1 MGKRDRDRN
10 RDLRRLRRAD
20 LLELLV
26 EQARENES
34 LKAEIEQLRS
44 DLKQRPVTIDDTG
57 SLAGVAEGAA
67 AVIAEAQ
74 AEAVRIVSEAENSVA
89 NSQGE
94 AARLEAEAQAFCDAL
109 RKETQETCISLLN
122 QAEAVVE
129 AMFAAASKQPIGAG
143 LISPLSRFEQS
154 EKSEKLEKPKQP
166 EKSGNSEQPEELK
179 QSEGSEQP
187 EGSER
192 PRSVNSVVAEA
203 VASAAE
209 RLGSVQIQSERR

>member
-34 LKAEIEQLRS
+34 LKAEVEQLRS
-44 DLKQRPVTIDDTG
+44 DLERRPVAIDDTG

-67 AVIAEAQ
+67 AIIAEAQ
-74 AEAVRIVSEAENSVA
+74 AEAARIVAAAEGSVA
-89 NSQGE
+89 NNRGE
-94 AARLEAEAQAFCDAL
+94 AARLEAETREFCDAL
-109 RKETQETCISLLN
+109 RKETQETCISLLD

-143 LISPLSRFEQS
+143 LVSPLSRFEQS
-154 EKSEKLEKPKQP
+154 E
-166 EKSGNSEQPEELK
+166 ELGK
-179 QSEGSEQP
+179 P
-187 EGSER
+187 EGPER
-192 PRSVNSVVAEA
+192 PEGLGRLEESRQSKEPRFANSVVAEA

-209 RLGSVQIQSERR
+209 RLDFAQAQNERG

>member
-154 EKSEKLEKPKQP
+154 EKLEKPKQP
-166 EKSGNSEQPEELK
+166 EKSGNSEQPEEMK
-179 QSEGSEQP
+179 QSEGSEQSEEP
-187 EGSER
+187 ER